1 VVIVLDLFA
10 INDLHGKFLDSD
22 AQIGVDELTTYLKN
36 AYETEDHVILL
47 SSGDMW
53 QGSSESNLTKGFI
66 ITEWMNELD
75 FVSMT
80 LGNHEYDWGETYVEY
95 NATLAGFP
103 FLAINIYDR
112 ETNERAAYCKSSVL
126 VQRGGARIGII
137 GAMGDCYSSISG
149 EMSGGFYFKTG
160 RELTELVKAESE
172 RLRALGAD
180 LILANGE
187 NATGIHGLGFK
198 DAHALWDA
206 GVDLITLGNHTYG
219 MRDIYT
225 LLDDRPDA
233 IIRPL
238 NYPAAAPGY
247 GYTVVRL
254 GGIRVL
260 VAAVSGRAFLDPLA
274 CPFETLD
281 RILEREKGSYDVA
294 ILDVHAE
301 ATSEKLAIAYDFD
314 GKFHV
319 IFGTHTHVPTADER
333 ILPHGTGYITDL
345 GMCGPSDGI
354 IGTEAQCVIRRFRT
368 SMPTRFSVAH
378 GNVVAQGA
386 IFDLDENAGRVRS
399 VKRITF

>member
-1 VVIVLDLFA
+1 MR
-10 INDLHGKFLDSD
+10 
-22 AQIGVDELTTYLKN
+22 
-36 AYETEDHVILL
+36 IL
-47 SSGDMW
+47 
-53 QGSSESNLTKGFI
+53 
-66 ITEWMNELD
+66 
-75 FVSMT
+75 
-80 LGNHEYDWGETYVEY
+80 
-95 NATLAGFP
+95 
-103 FLAINIYDR
+103 
-112 ETNERAAYCKSSVL
+112 
-126 VQRGGARIGII
+126 
-137 GAMGDCYSSISG
+137 
-149 EMSGGFYFKTG
+149 
-160 RELTELVKAESE
+160 
-172 RLRALGAD
+172 ALGD
-180 LILANGE
+180 VVGSVTIEHLKKHLSRIVREERIDFTVANGE
-187 NATGIHGLGFK
+187 NVSEIRGITAADAQALLDTGI
-198 DAHALWDA
+198 
-206 GVDLITLGNHTYG
+206 DLITLGNHAFN
-219 MRDIYT
+219 MRDIGDF
-225 LLDDRPDA
+225 LDNNERR
-233 IIRPL
+233 IIRPA

-368 SMPTRFSVAH
+368 SMPTRFSVAR
-378 GNVVAQGA
+378 GNLVAQGA